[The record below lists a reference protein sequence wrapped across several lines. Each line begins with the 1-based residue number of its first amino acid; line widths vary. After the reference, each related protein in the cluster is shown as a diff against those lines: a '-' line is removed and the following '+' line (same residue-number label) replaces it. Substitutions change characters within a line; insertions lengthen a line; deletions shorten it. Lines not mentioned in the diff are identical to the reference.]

1 MQSSDIL
8 CSSMQ
13 GHPEQAMH
21 GKKKNYCIFYP
32 YTFNL
37 FFRLVGF
44 FTYVAFSCFIES
56 LFLFQWP
63 INYFQKSCTFIF
75 FHLLICMFLDWFLHP
90 FIHLLQVPAGIMLLN
105 RSNFNN

>member
-32 YTFNL
+32 
-37 FFRLVGF
+37 
-44 FTYVAFSCFIES
+44 AFSCFIES